1 MSLCNCRLDL
11 YGCMVYLYVSLLA
24 TIFLLLY
31 PVIYAVSPLLHL
43 SSIVML
49 KDSAITVSVLGGRL
63 DSL

>member
-1 MSLCNCRLDL
+1 
-11 YGCMVYLYVSLLA
+11 MVYLYVSLLA

-31 PVIYAVSPLLHL
+31 PVIYAVSPLLRL